1 MATWPT
7 ITQTGG
13 PFRWFVWGGNIT
25 NHEAFA
31 FTLQSAE
38 PNVGAYLSDI
48 CVYVNNEYAGGEPS
62 YGVTLSAVTPFG
74 ANVNQGITGNFES
87 NGV

>member
-1 MATWPT
+1 MVRMGR
-7 ITQTGG
+7 QY
-13 PFRWFVWGGNIT
+13 T

-48 CVYVNNEYAGGEPS
+48 RVYVNNEYAGGEPS

>member
-1 MATWPT
+1 MATWNT

-13 PFRWFVWGGNIT
+13 PQRWTVWGGNIT

-31 FTLQSAE
+31 FTLQSSE
-38 PNVGAYLSDI
+38 NNVGALISDVT
-48 CVYVNNEYAGGEPS
+48 VYVDQGGAGGEPS
-62 YGVTLSAVTPFG
+62 YNITLSAVDQF
-74 ANVNQGITGNFES
+74 ANSVDQGITGNFES